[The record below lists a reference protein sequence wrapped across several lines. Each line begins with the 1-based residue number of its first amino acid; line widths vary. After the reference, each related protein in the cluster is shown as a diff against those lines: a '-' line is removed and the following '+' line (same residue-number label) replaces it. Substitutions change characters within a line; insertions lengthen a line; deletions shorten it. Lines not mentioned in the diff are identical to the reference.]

1 LLFSEKN
8 IPKLIIITPILTI
21 IILSSILSYSF
32 VETQNNY
39 YLQES
44 KQFESTYIKKQKMI
58 LTNEM
63 NNIFKYIEY
72 QKKLILNNIK
82 KDMKIQM
89 KAFSRLIKQ
98 NNSSQK
104 YMAYIRQNSSDNADF
119 IIYNYKNN
127 LLYKEKDVFFESSI
141 IKNYKNSA
149 EVFISRDE
157 TTLYLFKK
165 ISKKHII
172 IILKKDI
179 FYKLDDLKNA
189 IARWI
194 ELVRF
199 GNNNYFWI
207 YTNTNKLVAHPYR
220 QKDIGKDDT
229 NIKNKNN
236 IYYVQKMVRRAIK
249 NHNGSFFE
257 FFYPKE
263 SSDISTK
270 KLSYVRLYPE
280 WHWVIGCGIY
290 VDEIRKEILKRDKL
304 LHEKIQKYIEKILI
318 VAILSILFISI
329 VSIGISR
336 EINKTLLRY
345 KEKVRKKEQDLKE
358 LNDSLNFRIQQAL
371 KEAKEKDRAMLHQ
384 SRLARMG
391 EILSMISHQWRQP
404 LNQLNSIMM
413 ELETRVLFKKTTEKF
428 LVSCVE
434 DATKI
439 IQFMS
444 SSMEDFKNFY
454 KPKKDK
460 EFFYISSACK
470 EAISLIKDSLENA
483 QVVLK
488 FIVEND
494 KKIKGYKREFSQVI
508 LNLIL
513 NARDALV
520 LNNIEKKS
528 ITLIITAI
536 DKSSLVIIKDNA
548 GGIENDIKDLI
559 FEPYFST
566 KGIQGTGMGL
576 YMSKMIIEKNMQG
589 KLSVRNDTQ
598 GAVFEI
604 LL

>member
-1 LLFSEKN
+1 MLFSEKN
-8 IPKLIIITPILTI
+8 IPKLIIVTPIFTI
-21 IILSSILSYSF
+21 IILISILLYLFIES
-32 VETQNNY
+32 QNNY
-39 YLQES
+39 YFQES
-44 KQFESTYIKKQKMI
+44 KRLELAYTKKQKMI

-89 KAFSRLIKQ
+89 KAFSKLIQQ
-98 NNSSQK
+98 NEDSQR
-104 YMAYIRQNSSDNADF
+104 YISYIRQNSSDNADF
-119 IIYNYKNN
+119 IIYNYENN

-141 IKNYKNSA
+141 IKKYKNNL
-149 EVFISRDE
+149 EVFILRDE
-157 TTLYLFKK
+157 TTLYLVKK
-165 ISKKHII
+165 IPKEKII

-229 NIKNKNN
+229 NIKNRNN

-249 NHNGSFFE
+249 NRNGSFFE

-263 SSDISTK
+263 SNNISTK

-290 VDEIRKEILKRDKL
+290 VDEIRKEILKRDEL
-304 LHEKIQKYIEKILI
+304 LHERIQKYIEKILI
-318 VAILSILFISI
+318 VAILSILFILL
-329 VSIGISR
+329 VSLGISG

-345 KEKVRKKEQDLKE
+345 KEKVRKKEQDLNE
-358 LNDSLNFRIQQAL
+358 LNDSLHFRIKKAL

-391 EILSMISHQWRQP
+391 EMLSMISHQWRQP
-404 LNQLNSIMM
+404 LNQLNSVVM

-428 LVSCVE
+428 LISCVE

-454 KPKKDK
+454 KPEKEK
-460 EFFYISSACK
+460 EFFYISAACK
-470 EAISLIKDSLENA
+470 ETISLVKRPLENA
-483 QVVLK
+483 QVALE

-494 KKIKGYKREFSQVI
+494 RKIKGYKREFSQVI

-513 NARDALV
+513 NARDALE

-528 ITLIITAI
+528 ITLIITVR
-536 DKSSLVIIKDNA
+536 DKFSLVIIKDNA
-548 GGIENDIKDLI
+548 GGVKDDIIDLI

-589 KLSVRNDTQ
+589 KLSVRNDAK

>member
-8 IPKLIIITPILTI
+8 IPKLIVVTPIFTI
-21 IILSSILSYSF
+21 IILISILSYLF
-32 VETQNNY
+32 IETQNNY
-39 YLQES
+39 YFQES
-44 KQFESTYIKKQKMI
+44 KRLKLAYTKKQKLI

-72 QKKLILNNIK
+72 QKKLILGNIK

-89 KAFSRLIKQ
+89 RAFSKLIQQ
-98 NNSSQK
+98 NDYSQR
-104 YMAYIRQNSSDNADF
+104 YISYIGQNSSDNADF
-119 IIYNYKNN
+119 IIYNYENN

-141 IKNYKNSA
+141 IKKYKNYP
-149 EVFISRDE
+149 EVFILKDE
-157 TTLYLFKK
+157 TTFYLLKK
-165 ISKKHII
+165 IPKEKII

-229 NIKNKNN
+229 KIKNRNN
-236 IYYVQKMVRRAIK
+236 VYYVQKMVRRAIK

-257 FFYPKE
+257 FLYPKE
-263 SSDISTK
+263 SNNISTE
-270 KLSYVRLYPE
+270 KLSYVRLYPQ

-290 VDEIRKEILKRDKL
+290 VDDIRKEISKRDEL
-304 LHEKIQKYIEKILI
+304 LHERIQKYIENILI
-318 VAILSILFISI
+318 VSILSILFILL

-345 KEKVRKKEQDLKE
+345 KEKVRKKEQDLNE
-358 LNDSLNFRIQQAL
+358 LNDSLHFRIKKAL
-371 KEAKEKDRAMLHQ
+371 KEAQEKDRAMLHQ

-391 EILSMISHQWRQP
+391 EMLSMISHQWRQP
-404 LNQLNSIMM
+404 LNQLNSVIM

-428 LVSCVE
+428 LISCVE

-444 SSMEDFKNFY
+444 LSMEDFKNFY

-460 EFFYISSACK
+460 EFFYISVACK
-470 EAISLIKDSLENA
+470 ETISLVKRTLENA
-483 QVVLK
+483 QVNLE

-494 KKIKGYKREFSQVI
+494 REIRGYKREFSQVI

-513 NARDALV
+513 NARDALE

-528 ITLIITAI
+528 ITLIITVR
-536 DKSSLVIIKDNA
+536 DKFSLVIIKDNA
-548 GGIENDIKDLI
+548 GGIKDDIINLI

-566 KGIQGTGMGL
+566 KGVQGTGMGL

-589 KLSVRNDTQ
+589 KLSVRNNDK